1 MTAVLDTIQPSQ
13 DDATRAA
20 DALPALQS
28 YLSRHRE
35 PSGSVHLAVEEDD
48 GQTVVVPAAALR
60 LLVRILAHMAAGQ
73 GVSVVPSRAELTT
86 QQAADLL
93 NVSRPYLIGLLN
105 EGKIDYRMVGTHRR
119 VLMESLV
126 EYKRGDDDLRRSA
139 ADELSALNQE
149 LGLS

>member
-1 MTAVLDTIQPSQ
+1 MTVALDTVLPSQ
-13 DDATRAA
+13 EDATRAA

-28 YLSRHRE
+28 YLARHHQL
-35 PSGSVHLAVEEDD
+35 PDLMHLAVEEDD
-48 GQTVVVPAAALR
+48 GETVVVPAAALT

-73 GVSVVPSRAELTT
+73 GISIVPSTAELTT

-105 EGKIDYRMVGTHRR
+105 EGKIDYRMVGTHR
-119 VLMESLV
+119 LV
-126 EYKRGDDDLRRSA
+126 PIEIVVQFKREDVASRRA
-139 ADELSALNQE
+139 AAEELSAMNQE